1 MSPDSAINWGFLTAT
16 EYQQLG
22 LIGGYLILN
31 RMGRPLEFHCTT
43 PIRANR
49 AQEILYGT
57 TLDAFLYGEQIAQ
70 TLINRAK
77 VKPYAVLTDCQ
88 QVLTVQEFIDI
99 PVCFIAGLTGQ
110 EKKVRILNTEC
121 HTPEDNEFPMT
132 SFGNVSDI
140 EQIRHALPFVHGSLQ
155 NVGRYQLMLPELL
168 SRSAIDTVDEL
179 KNVSSA
185 IDFLEPFERIRLA
198 IEEAQKAA

>member
-1 MSPDSAINWGFLTAT
+1 MSPDSAINWGFLTVT

-31 RMGRPLEFHCTT
+31 RLGRPLEFHCTT

-70 TLINRAK
+70 TLMSRAK
-77 VKPYAVLTDCQ
+77 VKPYSVLTDCAE
-88 QVLTVQEFIDI
+88 VLTVQEFSEI
-99 PVCFIAGLTGQ
+99 PICFIACLADQ
-110 EKKVRILNTEC
+110 EKKIQIHETEC
-121 HTPEDNEFPMT
+121 RNSEENDPISYCNSLTNR
-132 SFGNVSDI
+132 S
-140 EQIRHALPFVHGSLQ
+140 EQSI
-155 NVGRYQLMLPELL
+155 GRYKLLLPELL
-168 SRSAIDTVDEL
+168 SRSVLDTADEL
-179 KNVSSA
+179 KNVSSV